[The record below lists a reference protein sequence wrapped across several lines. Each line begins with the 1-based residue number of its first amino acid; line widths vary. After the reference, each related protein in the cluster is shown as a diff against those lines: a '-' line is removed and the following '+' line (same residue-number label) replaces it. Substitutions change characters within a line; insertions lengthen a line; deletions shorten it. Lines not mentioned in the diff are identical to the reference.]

1 MRVYIRPIMMPFDSS
16 RSRKPKWSDTGR
28 GLRDVLDADARL
40 DGRLSAILV
49 GDARRELGFR
59 RPTVQRID
67 DRRVLVSHEATPHLA
82 RPGDLPGGDL
92 QILGEQEEATYPRA
106 LQQRPHAPAAIV

>member
-16 RSRKPKWSDTGR
+16 RSRKPKSSDTGR

-59 RPTVQRID
+59 RPTVQRIAH
-67 DRRVLVSHEATPHLA
+67 RRVLVAPVAAPHLA
-82 RPGDLPGGDL
+82 RPRDLPGVGL
-92 QILGEQEEATYPRA
+92 QLLVP
-106 LQQRPHAPAAIV
+106 P